1 MGHTPGYSGF
11 QGTGLS
17 EEILAS
23 TIGLKKISITIDAAA
38 RDVNHIADTTY
49 LRRGL
54 IMWPDSTHSLR
65 YTEFDAA
72 AAVALASKD
81 AVVLGEDVQLD
92 GTNSAVAM
100 AYFAACF
107 LKDKIFDNSGT
118 TLSNWIA
125 DECQRLEIRSNA

>member
-1 MGHTPGYSGF
+1 MTHTPGYGGY

-23 TIGLKKISITIDAAA
+23 TVGLKKVSITIDASA
-38 RDVNHIADTTY
+38 RDVNNTVDTTY

-54 IMWPDSTHSLR
+54 IMWPDTAHDDKF
-65 YTEFDAA
+65 TEFDGAA
-72 AAVALASKD
+72 ATAVASKD

-92 GTNSAVAM
+92 GTNDAVAM

-107 LKDKIFDNSGT
+107 KKDKIFDNSGT
-118 TLSNWIA
+118 GLSNWVPG
-125 DECQRLEIRSNA
+125 ECQRLEIRANL